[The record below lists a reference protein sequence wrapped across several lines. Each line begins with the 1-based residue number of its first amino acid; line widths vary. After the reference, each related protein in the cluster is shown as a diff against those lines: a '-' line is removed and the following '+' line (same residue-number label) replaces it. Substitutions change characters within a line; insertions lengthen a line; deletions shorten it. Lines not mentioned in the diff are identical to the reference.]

1 LPSTIANPTTHLSEN
16 SVRRSARLNK
26 AEGFCAIRLE
36 REPAKKRKI
45 SIVQID
51 EKTGEARPVPL
62 AILQGWG
69 INCGLAPSELTNEVL
84 MQEPSASHIEV
95 EDADDNLEA

>member
-1 LPSTIANPTTHLSEN
+1 M
-16 SVRRSARLNK
+16 NK

-51 EKTGEARPVPL
+51 EKTGEAGPVPL

-69 INCGLAPSELTNEVL
+69 INCGLAPSELTNEVP